1 MDHRQSLVAGGLFT
15 VCGVVAW
22 VTGLPFVF
30 PSLGPTAFVL
40 ATAEDPGPRRIVGGH
55 AIGAVVGFTAN
66 ELVAP
71 GLVATAQF
79 APFAPASARL
89 AAAGALAVAGTTA
102 GMRATGTVHP
112 PACATTLILSLGL
125 LGTLRAVGVV
135 VAAVTLLY
143 LTFRLATHVID
154 RHRGR
159 TYPP

>member
-15 VCGVVAW
+15 VCGAVAW

-40 ATAEDPGPRRIVGGH
+40 ATNGDSGPRRIVGGH
-55 AIGAVVGFTAN
+55 TVGAVVGFGAH

-71 GLVATAQF
+71 ELVATTQF

-89 AAAGALAVAGTTA
+89 ALAGALAVAGTTA
-102 GMRATGTVHP
+102 GMGVTKTVHP
-112 PACATTLILSLGL
+112 PACATTLILALGL
-125 LGTLRAVGVV
+125 LGTLGAVGVV

-143 LTFRLATHVID
+143 LTFRFGTHVID
-154 RHRGR
+154 RHGERR
-159 TYPP
+159 ATV